1 MSPAI
6 LLLTSQAKTVHSGVG
21 TYARMLLRGLP
32 AAAPEHGLHVATW
45 REEID
50 PELAG
55 VQWIDLGPRSRR
67 DPTPGRFWSF
77 GRRAAAVLGDR
88 LVTFDVVHCLD
99 ARDGHAPGQRPRALA
114 PRLVGTVHDDYA
126 AQVRGSPWHYVGRA
140 ADPLRRWL
148 FHRWLRHVER
158 RAYARFDRLLV
169 NSAATAATLQREYGL
184 DRPLWPTTLTIDG
197 ATAVAPLRLQ
207 GQPCLV
213 FCGGNFYRK
222 GLDTCVRAMA
232 ALRPVLPAAQLH
244 VLGSCSSSPR
254 LERLARRLG
263 VAGQVVFHGRLAP
276 AMVAAHLAA
285 ADQFVMPSRTEA
297 LGLVYLEAFR
307 AGVPVIAGDRG
318 GVVEIVRHGESGLN
332 VPPER
337 PDALAQAIV
346 ALHGDGALRARLVAG
361 GHRVL
366 ATRPPQ
372 RLLEETLRCYGL
384 GPSLAPLPARVLPAA
399 AAAEV
404 RA

>member
-1 MSPAI
+1 MAPAI

-21 TYARMLLRGLP
+21 TYARMLLGGLG
-32 AAAPEHGLHVATW
+32 AAAPEHRVHVATW

-50 PELAG
+50 PGLAG

-77 GRRAAAVLGDR
+77 GRRAAAALGDR
-88 LVTFDVVHCLD
+88 LADFDVVHCLD
-99 ARDGHAPGQRPRALA
+99 ARDGHGLVAQPRALV

-126 AQVRGSPWHYVGRA
+126 ALVSTSPLHYLGHA

-148 FHRWLRHVER
+148 FHRWLRRVER
-158 RAYARFDRLLV
+158 RTYARFDRLLV
-169 NSAATAATLQREYGL
+169 NSAATATTLQREYRL

-197 ATAVAPLRLQ
+197 AAAVPPVRLP
-207 GQPCLV
+207 GQPSLL

-222 GLDTCVRAMA
+222 GLDTCLRAMA
-232 ALRPVLPAAQLH
+232 LLRDVLPAARLH

-263 VAGQVVFHGRLAP
+263 VAGQVVFHGRLPPSA
-276 AMVAAHLAA
+276 VAAHLAG

-318 GVVEIVRHGESGLN
+318 GVVEIVRDRESGLS

-337 PDALAQAIV
+337 PEALAEAIV
-346 ALHGDGALRARLVAG
+346 AVHGDAALRARLVAG
-361 GHRVL
+361 GRSVL

-372 RLLEETLRCYGL
+372 RMVEETLRCYGL
-384 GPSLAPLPARVLPAA
+384 GPSLAPLPARVPAVA
-399 AAAEV
+399 AGV